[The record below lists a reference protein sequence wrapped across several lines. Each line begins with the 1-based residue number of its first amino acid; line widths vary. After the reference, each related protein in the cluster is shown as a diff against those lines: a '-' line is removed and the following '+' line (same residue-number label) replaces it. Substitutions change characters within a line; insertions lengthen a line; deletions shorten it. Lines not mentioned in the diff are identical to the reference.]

1 MAASAFERNLLMEAA
16 KETLISTSEITS
28 NRRECERRDGAK
40 SEFVIL
46 VDGNGSSDGSRKL
59 LRTCV
64 PFFFSFF
71 LLRFNCVEEPA
82 RFFH

>member
-28 NRRECERRDGAK
+28 KRRECERK
-40 SEFVIL
+40 EFVIL
-46 VDGNGSSDGSRKL
+46 VDGNGDGGG
-59 LRTCV
+59 CV
-64 PFFFSFF
+64 AADFYVRVYLFFFLFS
-71 LLRFNCVEEPA
+71 LLRFNRVEEPA